1 LVFTLGISRV
11 TISKLGQVVIIAGFS
26 AMSIG
31 LGAAIAYMAN
41 GCPRHRKV
49 MEAVGGILL
58 IAGLALL
65 GGAFGCVA
73 GRP

>member
-1 LVFTLGISRV
+1 
-11 TISKLGQVVIIAGFS
+11 
-26 AMSIG
+26 
-31 LGAAIAYMAN
+31 MAN